1 MLLTS
6 PALLALPVVDIDG
19 TFFVQ
24 GGLFLLMVFLLN
36 GLLFKPWLEVQAR
49 RTQSISGALEKAEQM
64 QLDASAKGE
73 EYDSKLRAARDEAMG
88 IRSDERKEGERE
100 AAEQLS
106 AARDEARQALD
117 EARKRIDQETSQA
130 RSSLSGR
137 VDELAKDI
145 VSKILGRAA

>member
-19 TFFVQ
+19 TFFIQ

-64 QLDASAKGE
+64 QLDATAKGD
-73 EYDSKLRAARDEAMG
+73 EYDAKLRAARDEAMG

-100 AAEQLS
+100 AAERLS
-106 AARDEARQALD
+106 AARDEARKSLD
-117 EARKRIDQETSQA
+117 EARMRIEKETSEA

>member
-19 TFFVQ
+19 TFFIQ

-64 QLDASAKGE
+64 QLEAAAKGE
-73 EYDSKLRAARDEAMG
+73 EYDAELRAARDEAMG
-88 IRSDERKEGERE
+88 IRSDQRKEGERD
-100 AAEQLS
+100 AAAQLS
-106 AARDEARQALD
+106 AARDEARKSLD
-117 EARKRIDQETSQA
+117 EARARIDREATDA

>member
-6 PALLALPVVDIDG
+6 PALLALPVVDVDG
-19 TFFVQ
+19 TLFVQ

-64 QLDASAKGE
+64 QLDAAARGE
-73 EYDSKLRAARDEAMG
+73 EYDAKLRQARDEAMG
-88 IRSDERKEGERE
+88 LRSDQRKEGERE
-100 AAEQLS
+100 AAERLGLARD
-106 AARDEARQALD
+106 AARKSFEEARARIERETG
-117 EARKRIDQETSQA
+117 EART
-130 RSSLSGR
+130 SLSGR
-137 VDELAKDI
+137 VDELARDI